1 MHLSSASAD
10 LSRIANFAVLPWQ
23 GCFFVASFLLNWG
36 ARLRTSCGALTLT
49 ALTGCWPS
57 GGSSSSEQTK
67 NAVKTALKAAV
78 EQSED
83 SYNLVENKALSVNAR
98 AILEA
103 YLEEVEAGYTDVF
116 EPQNVTHI
124 WPTDVTVG
132 DDGFGTAVFSMPENA
147 VDPQAWKRAANALVA
162 NFLCYYQYNGNNVEF
177 CVEIVKQEAADG
189 QGEAADYMVIF
200 AKKHDG
206 EEGGEIW
213 TPPAL

>member
-1 MHLSSASAD
+1 MHLSSLSAD
-10 LSRIANFAVLPWQ
+10 FTHIANFAALPWQ
-23 GCFFVASFLLNWG
+23 GCFFIASFLLNWG
-36 ARLRTSCGALTLT
+36 ARLRTSCGALT
-49 ALTGCWPS
+49 LTGCWPS

-83 SYNLVENKALSVNAR
+83 SYNLVENKALSVKAR

-103 YLEEVEAGYTDVF
+103 YLQDEYADVYD
-116 EPQNVTHI
+116 PLNVTEVYQ
-124 WPTDVTVG
+124 TEVTAG
-132 DDGFGTAVFSMPENA
+132 DDDFGTAVFSMPENA
-147 VDPQAWKRAANALVA
+147 VDPQAWKKAANALVTGL
-162 NFLCYYQYNGNNVEF
+162 LCYYQYNGNNVEY
-177 CVEIVKQEAADG
+177 CVEIVKQEATDG

-206 EEGGEIW
+206 EEGGGIW

>member
-1 MHLSSASAD
+1 MESERMCFIVRKI
-10 LSRIANFAVLPWQ
+10 SRRAVL
-23 GCFFVASFLLNWG
+23 LLG
-36 ARLRTSCGALTLT
+36 GALTLT

-57 GGSSSSEQTK
+57 GISSSEQTK

-83 SYNLVENKALSVNAR
+83 SYNLVENKALSVKAR

-103 YLEEVEAGYTDVF
+103 YLQDEDADVYD
-116 EPQNVTHI
+116 PLNVTEVY
-124 WPTDVTVG
+124 PAQVTAG
-132 DDGFGTAVFSMPENA
+132 NDDFGTVVFSMPENA
-147 VDPQAWKRAANALVA
+147 VDPQAWKKAANALVA

>member
-1 MHLSSASAD
+1 MRKI
-10 LSRIANFAVLPWQ
+10 SRRAVL
-23 GCFFVASFLLNWG
+23 LLG
-36 ARLRTSCGALTLT
+36 GALTLT

-57 GGSSSSEQTK
+57 GISSSEQAK
-67 NAVKTALKAAV
+67 NAVKTALKEAV
-78 EQSED
+78 KQNGN
-83 SYNLVENKALSVNAR
+83 SYNLVENKALSEKAR

-103 YLEEVEAGYTDVF
+103 YLQDEYADVYD
-116 EPQNVTHI
+116 PLNVTVVYQ
-124 WPTDVTVG
+124 TDEPVG
-132 DDGFGTAVFSMPENA
+132 DDYFGTAVFSMPVNA
-147 VDPQAWKRAANALVA
+147 VDPRAWEKAANALA
-162 NFLCYYQYNGNNVEF
+162 TGWLCYYQYNGNNVEF

>member
-1 MHLSSASAD
+1 MYYNKKEKGETPTVKDRIRKDVFYREKNLKTGSFAFRRRIDTDCTDRLLAQRHQQFRAD
-10 LSRIANFAVLPWQ
+10 
-23 GCFFVASFLLNWG
+23 
-36 ARLRTSCGALTLT
+36 
-49 ALTGCWPS
+49 
-57 GGSSSSEQTK
+57 K

-78 EQSED
+78 EQSEE
-83 SYNLVENKALSVNAR
+83 SYTLVENKALSVNAR

-116 EPQNVTHI
+116 EPQNVTNFC
-124 WPTDVTVG
+124 PTDVTVG

-162 NFLCYYQYNGNNVEF
+162 NFLYYYQYNGNTVEY

>member
-1 MHLSSASAD
+1 MESERMCFIVRKI
-10 LSRIANFAVLPWQ
+10 SRRAVL
-23 GCFFVASFLLNWG
+23 LLG
-36 ARLRTSCGALTLT
+36 GALTLT

-57 GGSSSSEQTK
+57 GISSSEQTK
-67 NAVKTALKAAV
+67 NAVKTALKEAV
-78 EQSED
+78 KQNGN
-83 SYNLVENKALSVNAR
+83 SYNLVENKALSVKAR

-103 YLEEVEAGYTDVF
+103 YLQDEYADVYD
-116 EPQNVTHI
+116 PLNVTVVYQ
-124 WPTDVTVG
+124 TDEPVG
-132 DDGFGTAVFSMPENA
+132 DDYFGTAVFSMPENA
-147 VDPQAWKRAANALVA
+147 VDPRAWEKAANALA
-162 NFLCYYQYNGNNVEF
+162 TGWLCYYRYNGNNVEF

>member
-1 MHLSSASAD
+1 MCFIVRKI
-10 LSRIANFAVLPWQ
+10 SRRAVL
-23 GCFFVASFLLNWG
+23 LLG
-36 ARLRTSCGALTLT
+36 GALTLT
-49 ALTGCWPS
+49 VLTGCWPS
-57 GGSSSSEQTK
+57 GISSSEQTK

-78 EQSED
+78 KQN
-83 SYNLVENKALSVNAR
+83 YNLVENKALSVKAR

-103 YLEEVEAGYTDVF
+103 YLKEVEDGYTYVF

-132 DDGFGTAVFSMPENA
+132 DDKFGTTVFSMPENA
-147 VDPQAWKRAANALVA
+147 VDPQAWKNAANALVA
-162 NFLCYYQYNGNNVEF
+162 NFLCYYQYNGNNVDF

-200 AKKHDG
+200 AKRHYG

>member
-1 MHLSSASAD
+1 MESERICFIVRKI
-10 LSRIANFAVLPWQ
+10 SRRAVL
-23 GCFFVASFLLNWG
+23 LLG
-36 ARLRTSCGALTLT
+36 GALTLT

-57 GGSSSSEQTK
+57 GISSSEQTK

-78 EQSED
+78 KQN
-83 SYNLVENKALSVNAR
+83 YNLVENKALSVNAR

-103 YLEEVEAGYTDVF
+103 YLKEVEAGYTHVF
-116 EPQNVTHI
+116 EPQNVTNI

-132 DDGFGTAVFSMPENA
+132 DDEFGTVVFSMPENA

-162 NFLCYYQYNGNNVEF
+162 NFLCYYQYNGNTVEY

>member
-1 MHLSSASAD
+1 MESERMCFIARKI
-10 LSRIANFAVLPWQ
+10 SRRAVL
-23 GCFFVASFLLNWG
+23 LLG
-36 ARLRTSCGALTLT
+36 GALTLT

-57 GGSSSSEQTK
+57 GISSSEQTK
-67 NAVKTALKAAV
+67 NALKTALKAAV
-78 EQSED
+78 KQN
-83 SYNLVENKALSVNAR
+83 YNLVENKALSVKAR

-103 YLEEVEAGYTDVF
+103 YLKDVEAGYTHVF

-132 DDGFGTAVFSMPENA
+132 DDGFGTVVFSMPENA

-162 NFLCYYQYNGNNVEF
+162 NFLCYYQYNGNNVDF

>member
-1 MHLSSASAD
+1 MESERMCFIVRKI
-10 LSRIANFAVLPWQ
+10 SRRAVL
-23 GCFFVASFLLNWG
+23 LLG
-36 ARLRTSCGALTLT
+36 GALTLT

-57 GGSSSSEQTK
+57 GISSSEQTK

-78 EQSED
+78 KQN
-83 SYNLVENKALSVNAR
+83 YNLVENKALSVKAR

-103 YLEEVEAGYTDVF
+103 YLKEVEDGYTYVF

-132 DDGFGTAVFSMPENA
+132 DDKFGTTVFSMPENA
-147 VDPQAWKRAANALVA
+147 VDPQAWKNAANALVA
-162 NFLCYYQYNGNNVEF
+162 NFLCYYQYNGNNVDF

-200 AKKHDG
+200 AKRHYG

>member
-1 MHLSSASAD
+1 MRKI
-10 LSRIANFAVLPWQ
+10 SRRAVL
-23 GCFFVASFLLNWG
+23 LLG
-36 ARLRTSCGALTLT
+36 GALTLT

-57 GGSSSSEQTK
+57 GISSSEQTK
-67 NAVKTALKAAV
+67 NAVKTALKEAV
-78 EQSED
+78 KQNGN
-83 SYNLVENKALSVNAR
+83 SYNLVENKALSVKAR

-103 YLEEVEAGYTDVF
+103 YLKEVEAGYTYVF

-147 VDPQAWKRAANALVA
+147 VDPRAWEKAANVLATGW
-162 NFLCYYQYNGNNVEF
+162 LCYYQYNGNNVEF

>member
-1 MHLSSASAD
+1 MESERMCFIVRKI
-10 LSRIANFAVLPWQ
+10 SRRAVL
-23 GCFFVASFLLNWG
+23 LLG
-36 ARLRTSCGALTLT
+36 GALTLT

-78 EQSED
+78 EQSEE
-83 SYNLVENKALSVNAR
+83 SYTLVENKALSVNAR

-116 EPQNVTHI
+116 EPQNVTNFC
-124 WPTDVTVG
+124 PTDVTVG
-132 DDGFGTAVFSMPENA
+132 DDGFGTAVFSTP
-147 VDPQAWKRAANALVA
+147 ALVA
-162 NFLCYYQYNGNNVEF
+162 NFLYYYQYNGNTVEY

>member
-1 MHLSSASAD
+1 MESERMCFIVRKI
-10 LSRIANFAVLPWQ
+10 SRRAVL
-23 GCFFVASFLLNWG
+23 LLG
-36 ARLRTSCGALTLT
+36 GALTLT

-57 GGSSSSEQTK
+57 GSSSSEQTK

-78 EQSED
+78 KQSED
-83 SYNLVENKALSVNAR
+83 SYNLVENKALSVKAR

-103 YLEEVEAGYTDVF
+103 YLKEVEAGYTYVF
-116 EPQNVTHI
+116 EPQNVTDFC
-124 WPTDVTVG
+124 PTDVTVG

-147 VDPQAWKRAANALVA
+147 VDPQAWEKAANALVTGL
-162 NFLCYYQYNGNNVEF
+162 LCYYQYNGNNVEF
-177 CVEIVKQEAADG
+177 CVEIVKHEAADG

-200 AKKHDG
+200 AKIHDG

>member
-1 MHLSSASAD
+1 MYYNKKEKGETPTVKD
-10 LSRIANFAVLPWQ
+10 RIRKDVFYREKNLKTGSFAFRRRIDTD
-23 GCFFVASFLLNWG
+23 C
-36 ARLRTSCGALTLT
+36 TD
-49 ALTGCWPS
+49 WPS
-57 GGSSSSEQTK
+57 GISSSEQTK

-78 EQSED
+78 EQSEE
-83 SYNLVENKALSVNAR
+83 SYTLVENKALSVNAR

-116 EPQNVTHI
+116 EPQNVTNFC
-124 WPTDVTVG
+124 PTDVTVG

>member
-1 MHLSSASAD
+1 MESERICFIVRKI
-10 LSRIANFAVLPWQ
+10 SRRAVL
-23 GCFFVASFLLNWG
+23 LLG
-36 ARLRTSCGALTLT
+36 GALTLT

-57 GGSSSSEQTK
+57 GISSSEQTK

-78 EQSED
+78 KQN
-83 SYNLVENKALSVNAR
+83 YNLVENKALSVNAR

-103 YLEEVEAGYTDVF
+103 YLKEVEDGYTYVF

-132 DDGFGTAVFSMPENA
+132 DDKFGTTVFSMPENA
-147 VDPQAWKRAANALVA
+147 VDPQAWKNAANALVA
-162 NFLCYYQYNGNNVEF
+162 NFLYYYQYNGNTVEY

>member
-1 MHLSSASAD
+1 MYYNKKEKGETPTVKDRIRKDVFYREKNLKTGSFAFRRRIDTDCTDRLLAQRHQQFRAD
-10 LSRIANFAVLPWQ
+10 
-23 GCFFVASFLLNWG
+23 
-36 ARLRTSCGALTLT
+36 
-49 ALTGCWPS
+49 
-57 GGSSSSEQTK
+57 K

-78 EQSED
+78 EQSEE
-83 SYNLVENKALSVNAR
+83 SYTLVENKALSVNAR

-116 EPQNVTHI
+116 EPQNVTNFC
-124 WPTDVTVG
+124 PTDVTVG

>member
-1 MHLSSASAD
+1 MFYREKNLKTGSFAFRRRIDTDCTDRLLAQRRQQFRAD
-10 LSRIANFAVLPWQ
+10 
-23 GCFFVASFLLNWG
+23 
-36 ARLRTSCGALTLT
+36 
-49 ALTGCWPS
+49 
-57 GGSSSSEQTK
+57 K
-67 NAVKTALKAAV
+67 KAVKTALKAAV
-78 EQSED
+78 KQN
-83 SYNLVENKALSVNAR
+83 YNLVENKALSVNAR

-103 YLEEVEAGYTDVF
+103 YLKEVEAGYTDVF

-147 VDPQAWKRAANALVA
+147 VDPQAWKNAANALVA
-162 NFLCYYQYNGNNVEF
+162 NFLYYYQYNGNTVEY